1 MDRYIKNEKNRKIV
15 LRLVQIGAIMV
26 AKAFGRH
33 ERTEPPGSSVR
44 FISGKYHDFPKAIF
58 SKKFHMPSIRMSDND
73 IPCPAKQGAAR
84 ASGRPSEADLRA
96 DEPAAGQRRA
106 VGAA

>member
-44 FISGKYHDFPKAIF
+44 FIPGKYHDFPKAIF
-58 SKKFHMPSIRMSDND
+58 SKKFRMPSIRMSDND
-73 IPCPAKQGAAR
+73 IP
-84 ASGRPSEADLRA
+84 
-96 DEPAAGQRRA
+96 
-106 VGAA
+106 